1 MNEACQIRMSHVTY
15 KWGMSHIN
23 ESCHIWM
30 RHVTW
35 MNRVTHEWVVSRM
48 DESFWFVF
56 PFVMSHIKEACHIQ
70 MSHVSF
76 MRVSESDMPMSHTNE
91 SCLIHVTYK
100 WVMSHSCHIQMSHV
114 SFISES
120 DMPQIE
126 EIGLNIFTT
135 SIIFNKFSQQ
145 SPYISL
151 TFSRESPK
159 FQTGFHVGKRSA
171 RHSKDLTTKSLVMSH
186 SYASLF
192 TNGEMSR
199 HFTRDMTRNFTRDM
213 THTHIRV
220 AVYERCRPSTR
231 RRRPIGC
238 LICIGHCP
246 QKSPIISGSFAE
258 NDLQLKASYESSTLC
273 TTKYKVANP

>member
-1 MNEACQIRMSHVTY
+1 MHDMRQCCERVMTSTSETDVWVMTRTSVNESWLLWISHD
-15 KWGMSHIN
+15 SHI
-23 ESCHIWM
+23 CHH
-30 RHVTW
+30 R
-35 MNRVTHEWVVSRM
+35 RR
-48 DESFWFVF
+48 
-56 PFVMSHIKEACHIQ
+56 K
-70 MSHVSF
+70 
-76 MRVSESDMPMSHTNE
+76 SDLKIIT
-91 SCLIHVTYK
+91 TAK
-100 WVMSHSCHIQMSHV
+100 
-114 SFISES
+114 IS
-120 DMPQIE
+120 
-126 EIGLNIFTT
+126 
-135 SIIFNKFSQQ
+135 NKFSQE
-145 SPYISL
+145 SSYISN